1 MTNLI
6 MTFENKL
13 TMLPTFLKIS
23 MNPQLKKK
31 KKNQFMPKQP
41 TTELKRIWLLRIF
54 TYPEKYSNNMHF

>member
-23 MNPQLKKK
+23 MNPQLVFLKKRK
-31 KKNQFMPKQP
+31 KEKKINLCQNNP
-41 TTELKRIWLLRIF
+41 LLSSKEF
-54 TYPEKYSNNMHF
+54 GC